1 MLYPLSYGRVYS
13 VTSVAEARGFEPPV
27 PCKGDNSLAVSP
39 IRPLWHASLDR
50 LRVPDPNWLPEPP
63 RSTAYTGRTYAV
75 EMTAR
80 LRPEMAELPAYVPG
94 KTVPGAIKLASNET
108 VYGPLPS
115 VRAAIEQATDGI
127 NRYPDNGCVELK
139 SALAKHLNSGRVGSA
154 GGWGPE
160 HIAVGCGSVSL
171 CQQLIQITSTAGD
184 EVMFGW
190 RSFEIYPLQVRL
202 AGATAVQIPLTD
214 HTFDL
219 DAMLAAV
226 TDRTRLIFV
235 CNPNNPTS
243 TVVDPDAL
251 ARFVEKV
258 PSHIVIAIDEAYVEY
273 IRDGLLPDS
282 LTLVREHS
290 NVIVLRT
297 FSKAYG
303 LAGLRVGYA
312 AGHPELIT
320 TLDKA
325 YVPFTLTSI
334 TQAAAI
340 ASLDAADELLA
351 RTDAVVAER
360 ARVGDALRG
369 AGFTLPSSQTNFVW
383 LPLGSRTL
391 DFVEQAARAHIV
403 VRPYGS
409 DGVRVSIGAPE
420 ENDALLKFAENW
432 I

>member
-1 MLYPLSYGRVYS
+1 
-13 VTSVAEARGFEPPV
+13 
-27 PCKGDNSLAVSP
+27 
-39 IRPLWHASLDR
+39 
-50 LRVPDPNWLPEPP
+50 
-63 RSTAYTGRTYAV
+63 
-75 EMTAR
+75 
-80 LRPEMAELPAYVPG
+80 MAELPAYVPG

-108 VYGPLPS
+108 VFGPLPG
-115 VRAAIEQATDGI
+115 VRAAIERAADAI
-127 NRYPDNGCVELK
+127 NRYPDNGAVDLK
-139 SALAKHLNSGRVGSA
+139 TALAKHLNSGRVTHA

-160 HIAVGCGSVSL
+160 HVAVGCGSVSL
-171 CQQLIQITSTAGD
+171 CQQLIQITATVGD
-184 EVMFGW
+184 EVLFGW

-202 AGATAVQIPLTD
+202 AGATPVQVPLTD

-219 DAMLAAV
+219 DAMLTAV
-226 TDRTRLIFV
+226 TERTRLIFV

-251 ARFVEKV
+251 TRFIEAV
-258 PSHIVIAIDEAYVEY
+258 PSHILIAIDEAYVEY

-282 LTLVREHS
+282 LALVRDHS
-290 NVIVLRT
+290 NVVVLRT

-312 AGHPELIT
+312 AGHPDLIT
-320 TLDKA
+320 ALDKA

-334 TQAAAI
+334 SQAAAI
-340 ASLDAADELLA
+340 ASVDAADELLA

-360 ARVGDALRG
+360 ARVSDALRA

-383 LPLGSRTL
+383 LPLGLRTP
-391 DFVEQAARAHIV
+391 DFVEQAAVAHVV

-409 DGVRVSIGAPE
+409 DGVRVTIGAPD
-420 ENDALLKFAENW
+420 ENDALLKFAVDW